1 MDNKVNF
8 REIKVYQSDD
18 GRKIQHFTRRGEVA
32 SKTGPSDNLPFS
44 SDDVTEQFIGL
55 NVVSHPVVGN
65 RYISFVINGAS
76 DIYEAFDLYDGFY
89 EKAFNKESAEINK
102 MLQDYIDKNPD
113 CINKIDKEA
122 LDKIYENDKQGS
134 IIAE

>member
-18 GRKIQHFTRRGEVA
+18 GRKIQHFTLEGEVA

-44 SDDVTEQFIGL
+44 HDDITEQFIGL
-55 NVVSHPVVGN
+55 NVVSHPMVGN
-65 RYISFVINGAS
+65 RYISFVIKGAS
-76 DIYEAFDLYDGFY
+76 NIYEAFDLYDGFY

-113 CINKIDKEA
+113 CINKIDKED
-122 LDKIYENDKQGS
+122 LDKIYKNDKQGS
-134 IIAE
+134 IISE